1 MSYLKDKI
9 TLITGAASGIG
20 ADLAKR
26 FAQEGS
32 HVILADIDIDK
43 AQHQAHLLLQ
53 KGLSATAYFVDVT
66 SEQAV
71 IKLYESIRN
80 DFKRLDIMIC
90 NAGVQHIDS
99 LENLS
104 YNNWKK
110 VVDVHLG
117 GAFLLTKEA
126 LKMMYEKKGGKIIY
140 IGSVHSKEASKLKGP
155 YVAAKHGMLGLCKVV
170 AKEGAEHGVAAN
182 IICPGFVKTPLT
194 EKQIPEQA
202 KALGI
207 SENEVIK
214 QIMLK
219 DTVDGEFT
227 TLEDV
232 SSAAVFL
239 ASFKTAALTGQSL
252 IVSHG
257 WCME

>member
-126 LKMMYEKKGGKIIY
+126 LKMMYEKKG
-140 IGSVHSKEASKLKGP
+140 
-155 YVAAKHGMLGLCKVV
+155 
-170 AKEGAEHGVAAN
+170 
-182 IICPGFVKTPLT
+182 
-194 EKQIPEQA
+194 EK
-202 KALGI
+202 
-207 SENEVIK
+207 
-214 QIMLK
+214 
-219 DTVDGEFT
+219 
-227 TLEDV
+227 
-232 SSAAVFL
+232 
-239 ASFKTAALTGQSL
+239 SF
-252 IVSHG
+252 I
-257 WCME
+257 